1 MAEPLIWIDRVSRS
15 YDEGRVVSLKD
26 VELRID
32 AGEFVAVTGPS
43 GSGKSTLLNMMSG
56 MDRPTSGRVRF
67 EGAEPL
73 TRRHWAAIRARR
85 IGYVFQR
92 FNLLAT
98 LTAVQNVEIAMF
110 GVVRGAAAR
119 RRRAQDLLERVGL
132 QARAS
137 HFPYQLSVGERQRVA
152 IARSLVNSPAV
163 ILADEPTGN
172 LDSRSAASSI
182 GLLKHTWAS
191 AGITLVVVTH
201 DTRVAA
207 HAPRLVTLEDGR
219 VVGDQLLP

>member
-1 MAEPLIWIDRVSRS
+1 MAEPLVWIDHVSRS
-15 YDEGRVVSLKD
+15 HDDGRVVALQD

-56 MDRPTSGRVRF
+56 LDRPSSGRVF
-67 EGAEPL
+67 FDGVEPL
-73 TRRHWAAIRARR
+73 TRAAWAAVRARR

-98 LTAVQNVEIAMF
+98 LTALQNVEVAMI

-132 QARAS
+132 ELRTS
-137 HFPYQLSVGERQRVA
+137 HFPYELSVGERQRVA
-152 IARSLVNSPAV
+152 IARSLANVPVA
-163 ILADEPTGN
+163 ILADEPTGS
-172 LDSRSAASSI
+172 LDSRNAVSSI
-182 GLLKHTWAS
+182 ELLKQTRES
-191 AGITLVVVTH
+191 EGITLVVVTH
-201 DTRVAA
+201 DATVAA
-207 HAPRLVTLEDGR
+207 HAPRRITLEDGR
-219 VVGDQLLP
+219 IIGDQRLP

>member
-1 MAEPLIWIDRVSRS
+1 MAEPLVWIDRVSRTH
-15 YDEGRVVSLKD
+15 DEGRVVSLQD
-26 VELRID
+26 VELRVD

-56 MDRPTSGRVRF
+56 LDRPTSGRVHF
-67 EGAEPL
+67 EGVEPL
-73 TRRHWAAIRARR
+73 TRRGWAAIRARR

-98 LTAVQNVEIAMF
+98 LTALQNVEVAMF

-119 RRRAQDLLERVGL
+119 RARARELLERVGL
-132 QARAS
+132 LLRAA

-152 IARSLVNSPAV
+152 IARSLANSPAI

-182 GLLKHTWAS
+182 ELLKLTRAS
-191 AGITLVVVTH
+191 DGIALVVVTH
-201 DTRVAA
+201 DAKVAA
-207 HAPRLVTLEDGR
+207 HAPRLVALEDGR
-219 VVGDQLLP
+219 IVRDERVR